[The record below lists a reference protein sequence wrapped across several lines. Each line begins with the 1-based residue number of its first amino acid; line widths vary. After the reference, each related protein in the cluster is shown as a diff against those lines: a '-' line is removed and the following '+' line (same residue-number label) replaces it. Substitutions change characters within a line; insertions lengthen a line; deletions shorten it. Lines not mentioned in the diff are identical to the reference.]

1 MKKVFFIGEP
11 KIRLLLTLLLLC
23 AGVVIAV
30 NLQRVYKQNKRVY
43 QHLTNHPDA
52 RKGPYHPYDPCRIL
66 LEKAYTAFKV
76 PKGGVIHVGA
86 HSAEELPVYQKL
98 GIKDVLWVE
107 ANPNAEEDLR
117 NRVKHHKGSRVAIFA
132 AASEEGEC
140 ILHVP
145 HATGLASLLKP
156 TETASKFRPIYMKNI
171 QEVQTQKMPL
181 DHFLAS
187 MPDKPSYNV
196 LVIDTQGYEKWVLKG
211 ASKTLQQIDA
221 IVVEAT
227 FFDMYEGAQTIDVLD
242 DMLRAKGFVRLE
254 TLLPTY
260 HIDGDA
266 LYVKKRFLAKGSAA
280 PRKRVS
286 IG

>member
-98 GIKDVLWVE
+98 GIKDILWVE
-107 ANPNAEEDLR
+107 ANPNVEEDLR

-140 ILHVP
+140 LLQVP
-145 HATGLASLLKP
+145 HDRRFASPLRP
-156 TETASKFRPIYMKNI
+156 TETVQGLLPECVKDV
-171 QEVQTQKMPL
+171 QEVATKKMPL

-242 DMLRAKGFVRLE
+242 DMLRAKDFVRLE

-260 HIDGDA
+260 RIDGDA

-280 PRKRVS
+280 PRKRAS